1 MDSKYTWKE
10 SDKSYKRLVQCE
22 WQCSNT
28 LQSFNFWYRVNLL
41 RYNGQ
46 NEHRDGENVD
56 FVPVEDESRNTG
68 RANAAPL
75 VESLEADEVDYRSID
90 TPKKPQLQEEPL
102 EEEDNVGESFDDY
115 VKRRTIEFNRLL
127 DEVNGINLYTA
138 RSIAVLCLIEKY

>member
-41 RYNGQ
+41 RYNG
-46 NEHRDGENVD
+46 
-56 FVPVEDESRNTG
+56 RNTG

-90 TPKKPQLQEEPL
+90 TPKKPQLQEDPL

-138 RSIAVLCLIEKY
+138 RSIAVLCLIENY